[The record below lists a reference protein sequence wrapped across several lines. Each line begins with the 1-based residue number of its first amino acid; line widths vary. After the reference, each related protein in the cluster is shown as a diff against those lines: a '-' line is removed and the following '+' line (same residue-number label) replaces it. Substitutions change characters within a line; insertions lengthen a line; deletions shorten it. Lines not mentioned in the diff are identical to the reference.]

1 MTLMMKMN
9 GNIDNGNRSNV
20 DGNNDIS
27 AKDKRTD
34 SDVEDYASDS
44 SISERES
51 LDVDNNDGW
60 RKELQPVLFVSVYQ
74 LYR

>member
-20 DGNNDIS
+20 DGNNDIN

-34 SDVEDYASDS
+34 SDVEDYASNS
-44 SISERES
+44 SISERAS
-51 LDVDNNDGW
+51 LDVDNNDG
-60 RKELQPVLFVSVYQ
+60 
-74 LYR
+74 